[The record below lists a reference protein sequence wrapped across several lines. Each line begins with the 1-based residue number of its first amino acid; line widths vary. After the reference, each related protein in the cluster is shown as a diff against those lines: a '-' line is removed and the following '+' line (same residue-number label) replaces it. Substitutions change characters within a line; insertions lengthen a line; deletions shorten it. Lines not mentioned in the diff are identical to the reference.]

1 MNHYT
6 QEELES
12 IFADDFSSPTF
23 PVLANI
29 YYKKKE
35 YQRALKV
42 CEIGLS
48 YAPNNYIG
56 QYILSKIHLINKQ
69 YIKAEKLLKIVVF
82 NNFHHSQAIIDL
94 VKVQLLLKRS
104 KKNIQ
109 KNIDLGVSIGI
120 NHELFIDQQK
130 NTKKEKLIVK
140 SKQKSNSNIMKD
152 DHIRINENMAT
163 KTMYKIML
171 KQKKHDIALSILQ
184 TMNKQSKYKRFVTK
198 EMKKNR
204 ILLKK
209 EN

>member
-1 MNHYT
+1 MNNYT

-35 YQRALKV
+35 YKRALKV

-48 YAPNNYIG
+48 YVPNNYIG
-56 QYILSKIHLINKQ
+56 QFILSKIYLINQQ

-82 NNFHHSQAIIDL
+82 NNPHHSQAVINL
-94 VKVQLLLKRS
+94 VKVQLFLKRS

-109 KNIDLGVSIGI
+109 NNIDLGVSIGI

-130 NTKKEKLIVK
+130 NSKREKLIAQ
-140 SKQKSNSNIMKD
+140 SQQKSNFNIMND
-152 DHIRINENMAT
+152 DNIRINKDMAT

-171 KQKKHDIALSILQ
+171 KQKTHDIALSILQ
-184 TMNKQSKYKRFVTK
+184 TMNKQSKYKRFV
-198 EMKKNR
+198 
-204 ILLKK
+204 
-209 EN
+209 

>member
-35 YQRALKV
+35 YKRALKV

-48 YAPNNYIG
+48 YVPNNYIG
-56 QYILSKIHLINKQ
+56 QFILSKVHLINQQ

-82 NNFHHSQAIIDL
+82 NNPHHSQAVINL
-94 VKVQLLLKRS
+94 VKVQFFLKRS

-109 KNIDLGVSIGI
+109 KNIDLGISIGI

-130 NTKKEKLIVK
+130 NSKREKPIAQ
-140 SKQKSNSNIMKD
+140 SQQKSNFNIMNSD
-152 DHIRINENMAT
+152 NIRINKDMAT

-184 TMNKQSKYKRFVTK
+184 TMNKQSKYKRFVST
-198 EMKKNR
+198 EIKKNR
-204 ILLKK
+204 ILLNK

>member
-35 YQRALKV
+35 YKRALKV

-48 YAPNNYIG
+48 YVPNNYIG
-56 QYILSKIHLINKQ
+56 QFILSKIYLINQQ

-82 NNFHHSQAIIDL
+82 NNPHHSQAVINL
-94 VKVQLLLKRS
+94 VKVQFFLKRS

-109 KNIDLGVSIGI
+109 KNIDLGISIGI

-130 NTKKEKLIVK
+130 NSKREKPIAQ
-140 SKQKSNSNIMKD
+140 SQQKSNFNIMNSD
-152 DHIRINENMAT
+152 NIRINKDMAT

-184 TMNKQSKYKRFVTK
+184 TMNKQSKYKRFVST
-198 EMKKNR
+198 EIKKNR
-204 ILLKK
+204 ILLNK